1 MKKFIIFTLS
11 LLTILAMAGCNKK
24 VQEEQEPMTQIPNPF
39 MEYASLDEAAKA
51 VGFDFTIPEG
61 LNGTAEYVY
70 RVMNGEM
77 MEIICRNAAGEEVA
91 RFRKAKGSDDISGDY
106 NEYGDVRTDNSLKN
120 ITYRGENGMFTG
132 AIWVD
137 GEYTYAL
144 SLEEAMTLEQVGVII
159 SQTH

>member
-1 MKKFIIFTLS
+1 MKKIIMFTLGI
-11 LLTILAMAGCNKK
+11 LTILALAGCNKK
-24 VQEEQEPMTQIPNPF
+24 IQEEEPMMQIPNPF
-39 MEYASLDEAAKA
+39 MEYESLGDAEKA
-51 VGFDFTIPEG
+51 VGFDFTVPEG
-61 LNGTAEYVY
+61 INGAAEYVY

-106 NEYGDVRTDNSLKN
+106 NEYSDVRTDNSLKN

-132 AIWVD
+132 AIWVE
-137 GEYTYAL
+137 GEYTFAL
-144 SLEEAMTLEQVGVII
+144 SLAEAMTLEQVGVII

>member
-1 MKKFIIFTLS
+1 MKKFIIFTFG
-11 LLTILAMAGCNKK
+11 LLTVLALAGCNKK
-24 VQEEQEPMTQIPNPF
+24 VQEEPMAQIPNPF
-39 MEYASLDEAAKA
+39 MDYTSLDEAEKA
-51 VGFDFTIPEG
+51 VGFDFTMPED
-61 LNGTAEYVY
+61 LNGTADYAY

-77 MEIICRNAAGEEVA
+77 LEVICRNAAGEEVA
-91 RFRKAKGSDDISGDY
+91 RFRKAKGADDISGDY
-106 NEYGDVRTDNSLKN
+106 SEYSDVRTDNSLKN

-144 SLEEAMTLEQVGVII
+144 SLEEAMNLDQVGVII

>member
-1 MKKFIIFTLS
+1 MKKIIMFTLGI
-11 LLTILAMAGCNKK
+11 LTILALAGCNKK
-24 VQEEQEPMTQIPNPF
+24 IQEEEPMMQIPNPF
-39 MEYASLDEAAKA
+39 MEYGSIGEAEKA
-51 VGFDFTIPEG
+51 VGFDFTVPEG
-61 LNGTAEYVY
+61 INGAAEYVY

-106 NEYGDVRTDNSLKN
+106 NEYSDVRTDNSLKN

-132 AIWVD
+132 AIWVE
-137 GEYTYAL
+137 GEYTFAL
-144 SLEEAMTLEQVGVII
+144 SLAEAMTLEQVGVII

>member
-1 MKKFIIFTLS
+1 MKKIIMFTLGI
-11 LLTILAMAGCNKK
+11 LTILALAGCNKK
-24 VQEEQEPMTQIPNPF
+24 IQEEESMMQIPNPF
-39 MEYASLDEAAKA
+39 MEYGSLGDAEKA
-51 VGFDFTIPEG
+51 VGFDFTVPEG
-61 LNGTAEYVY
+61 INGTAEYVY

-106 NEYGDVRTDNSLKN
+106 NEYSDVRTDNSLKN

-132 AIWVD
+132 AIWVE
-137 GEYTYAL
+137 GEYTFAL
-144 SLEEAMTLEQVGVII
+144 SLAEAMTLEQVGVII

>member
-1 MKKFIIFTLS
+1 MKKIIMFTLGI
-11 LLTILAMAGCNKK
+11 LTILALAGCNKK
-24 VQEEQEPMTQIPNPF
+24 IQEEEPMMQIPNPF
-39 MEYASLDEAAKA
+39 MEYGSIGEAEKA
-51 VGFDFTIPEG
+51 VGFDFTVSEG
-61 LNGTAEYVY
+61 INGASEYVY

-106 NEYGDVRTDNSLKN
+106 NEYSDVRTDNSLKN

-132 AIWVD
+132 AIWVE
-137 GEYTYAL
+137 GEYTFAL
-144 SLEEAMTLEQVGVII
+144 SLAEAMTLEQVGVII